1 MHKILAAP
9 GLARLVRQLVVIR
22 NTHPEKVNS
31 GSEFPQS
38 ITEFIRIKNDPL
50 FAVGT
55 DDMIVTLEPT
65 ERLVELAE
73 RSGRGRRKLQ
83 TVNPV

>member
-9 GLARLVRQLVVIR
+9 GLSGLVRQLVVIR
-22 NTHPEKVNS
+22 NTHPES
-31 GSEFPQS
+31 MDGGPEFPQGV
-38 ITEFIRIKNDPL
+38 TEFIRVKNDPL

-55 DDMIVTLEPT
+55 DDVIVTLEPT
-65 ERLVELAE
+65 ERLVELVNAAAGE
-73 RSGRGRRKLQ
+73 GKLQ